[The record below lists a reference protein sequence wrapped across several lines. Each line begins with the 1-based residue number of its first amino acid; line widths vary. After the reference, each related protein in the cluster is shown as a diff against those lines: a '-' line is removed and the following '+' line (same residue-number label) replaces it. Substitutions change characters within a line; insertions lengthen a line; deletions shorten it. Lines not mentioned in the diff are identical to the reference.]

1 MSLKLIEGTPSNGTN
16 EIQTI
21 TISGSPAGG
30 TFRLSKSGQRTG
42 DLAHDISTG
51 DMQTALRALTSIGAG
66 NVNVSGSAGDTYV
79 VEFVGDLAKLSVS
92 LIKVNRNQLT
102 GGTDPEVTVESTTE
116 GVSATLRGV
125 PANTLLLSRTTS
137 SMYRNTGTDDI
148 PVWTQIDSGTTF
160 MTDVQLTNTQVVN
173 LRGTPRT
180 LVPAPGS
187 GYAILLDAVY
197 IVVDDT
203 AVAWTESDDNL
214 EVRYEDTTAILT
226 VETTGFLAGGV
237 DNRVQRPDHV
247 TAGVALVENSAI
259 QIKNSG
265 SGEFGGGDAANTMS
279 IRSLYTIV
287 PTAAFVP

>member
-1 MSLKLIEGTPSNGTN
+1 MSLKLIEGTPVNGTN
-16 EIQTI
+16 EVQTI
-21 TISGSPAGG
+21 TITGSPAGG

-42 DLAHDISTG
+42 DLAHDISTA
-51 DMQTALRALTSIGAG
+51 DMQTALRALTSIGSG
-66 NVNVSGSAGDTYV
+66 NVNVSGSAGTEYV

-102 GGTDPEVTVESTTE
+102 GGTDPEVTVEETTP

-125 PANTLLLSRTTS
+125 PANTLLVSRTTS

-160 MTDVQLTNTQVVN
+160 MADVQLTNTQVLN
-173 LRGTPRT
+173 LRATPRT

-197 IVVDDT
+197 IVVDD
-203 AVAWTESDDNL
+203 AAGAWTESTDNL
-214 EVRYEDTTAILT
+214 VVEYATGADILT
-226 VETTGFLAGGV
+226 VETTGFLTGAV
-237 DNRVQRPDHV
+237 LNRVQRPDHT
-247 TAGVALVENSAI
+247 TAAIALVDNSAL

-265 SGEFGGGDAANTMS
+265 DGEFGGGNAANTLS
-279 IRSLYTIV
+279 IRSIYTIV
-287 PTAAFVP
+287 PTSAFAP